1 MNNKD
6 KINSIKKTK
15 TYKELLFELN
25 KSYYEYLTNKGQCLS
40 EKDFYP
46 AQDNRTLTSYIEDI
60 EDGDNFAD
68 YCKYIFD
75 LYEENGC
82 YD

>member
-46 AQDNRTLTSYIEDI
+46 AQDNRTV
-60 EDGDNFAD
+60 
-68 YCKYIFD
+68 
-75 LYEENGC
+75 
-82 YD
+82 